1 MHIILQL
8 SFFPPLLTNVSWSS
22 FHDCLWKSISFFPTS
37 TWNFHVVT
45 AEAGRLLRED
55 EGSCGHI
62 HLLVVDLPTR
72 WCFLTNEETVTF
84 ADELDEFF

>member
-1 MHIILQL
+1 ML
-8 SFFPPLLTNVSWSS
+8 SRQT
-22 FHDCLWKSISFFPTS
+22 
-37 TWNFHVVT
+37 
-45 AEAGRLLRED
+45 EAGRLLREG